1 MSNQASIPVIVNGAA
16 GKMGREVIKAVSE
29 ASGLTL
35 MGAIDTTPE
44 HQGKDAGELAGLSEP
59 LEVPITNQLEPM
71 LAYVAGERQMQP
83 GVLVDFTHPDAV
95 YNNIRSAIAYGI
107 RPVVGTTGLS
117 PAQLEELA
125 DFAEKASTGCLVIP
139 NFSIGMVLLQ
149 EAAVRASQYFDH
161 VEIIELHHNQ
171 KADAPSGTAIQTAQ
185 LLGELGKTFNTAIVE
200 ETEKIAGARGSLAD
214 EGIRIHSVR
223 LPGLIAHQ
231 EVIFGAAGQI
241 YTLRHDTSDRACYM
255 PGVILA
261 IRKVNQLKS
270 LVYGLEKIL

>member
-1 MSNQASIPVIVNGAA
+1 MSNQTSIPVIVNGAA
-16 GKMGREVIKAVSE
+16 GKMGREVIKAVAA
-29 ASGLTL
+29 ASDLTL

-214 EGIRIHSVR
+214 EGIRIHSIR

-255 PGVILA
+255 PGVLLA